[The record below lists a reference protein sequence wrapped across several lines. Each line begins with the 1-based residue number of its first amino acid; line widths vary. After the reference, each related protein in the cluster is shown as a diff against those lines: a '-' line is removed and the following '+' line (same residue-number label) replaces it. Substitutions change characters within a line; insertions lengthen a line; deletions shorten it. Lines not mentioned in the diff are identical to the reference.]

1 MDVGTANKY
10 VVVHKLHMIS
20 PCLQGLNEMIISK
33 SNGIT
38 RQVVIR
44 SETAKE
50 SVKNVLMDCRRD
62 LVISVTT
69 QTVIFP
75 ISEAM
80 IMMT

>member
-1 MDVGTANKY
+1 MEVGTAIKY
-10 VVVHKLHMIS
+10 VVVQTLHMIS
-20 PCLQGLNEMIISK
+20 PCLQRPNEMICSK

>member
-1 MDVGTANKY
+1 MDVGTAIKY
-10 VVVHKLHMIS
+10 VVVHTLHMIS
-20 PCLQGLNEMIISK
+20 PCLQRLNEMISSK

-50 SVKNVLMDCRRD
+50 SVKYELMDCRRD
-62 LVISVTT
+62 LVLSMTT

>member
-1 MDVGTANKY
+1 MDVGTAIKY
-10 VVVHKLHMIS
+10 VVVQTLHMIS
-20 PCLQGLNEMIISK
+20 PCLQRPNEMIISK

>member
-1 MDVGTANKY
+1 MDVGTAIKY
-10 VVVHKLHMIS
+10 VVVQTLHMIS
-20 PCLQGLNEMIISK
+20 PCLQRSNEMIISK